1 MEFIEE
7 GLRGIETNFENT
19 KSKQYKILLDS
30 INKTSKKVYNNCSKF
45 DRTIKKT
52 FPQCPEPPEKIEVFN
67 PNRVICFDENL
78 KANKTMDEW
87 DTTIGILPNR
97 YVKYTINNYRY
108 NNDYDLEFKK
118 KINERDITFYDN
130 INTNEFDYTCFNCK
144 TNTNVHNCAT
154 HGKHRKGFVINTD
167 IFINNQTKSIIQ
179 HTTNNT
185 KLVIDNYLNIYV
197 PDEKIYL
204 LFNKTPFPEFAFH
217 SNHKL
222 SHIYFDMNLNV
233 DSKVYMS
240 KDEENIK
247 LTLTMCDNL
256 IPDNYKEVYDYFNN
270 TRKLFTILNMDNNI
284 NNVDNINKDEEIPEM
299 NLKEHIINGY
309 KDKLNLSLKE
319 NKLIK
324 EKIIE
329 LEELFIDKSNT
340 VIKLERD
347 LKYQQQDFLE
357 KCEKM
362 EQDKFNFKTMEL
374 NTELLASKFSIL
386 METDEKTKLKLKNYE
401 LKYNSIKDINNGL
414 IEKYKLIKTNLN
426 EVNTIN
432 TKYENEILYHEEKI
446 ITLQNEINEN
456 NNVIEKINNQNLI
469 LESRLTNIGEL
480 STDSLEQALTEQN
493 NELIE
498 QIKDY
503 KEKINELNKEN
514 NKLNTNINNYK
525 ITLTGLFESTI

>member
-1 MEFIEE
+1 
-7 GLRGIETNFENT
+7 
-19 KSKQYKILLDS
+19 
-30 INKTSKKVYNNCSKF
+30 
-45 DRTIKKT
+45 
-52 FPQCPEPPEKIEVFN
+52 
-67 PNRVICFDENL
+67 
-78 KANKTMDEW
+78 
-87 DTTIGILPNR
+87 
-97 YVKYTINNYRY
+97 
-108 NNDYDLEFKK
+108 
-118 KINERDITFYDN
+118 
-130 INTNEFDYTCFNCK
+130 
-144 TNTNVHNCAT
+144 
-154 HGKHRKGFVINTD
+154 
-167 IFINNQTKSIIQ
+167 
-179 HTTNNT
+179 
-185 KLVIDNYLNIYV
+185 
-197 PDEKIYL
+197 
-204 LFNKTPFPEFAFH
+204 
-217 SNHKL
+217 
-222 SHIYFDMNLNV
+222 
-233 DSKVYMS
+233 
-240 KDEENIK
+240 
-247 LTLTMCDNL
+247 
-256 IPDNYKEVYDYFNN
+256 
-270 TRKLFTILNMDNNI
+270 MDNNI

-525 ITLTGLFESTI
+525 ITLTGLLI